1 MIEVLK
7 FTDNFSVEKIL
18 DDTTALLKIKV
29 CSSGNNAHELFIED
43 EAFYDATNSI
53 LGKPI
58 VAKYNKWTQD
68 VMGHEEEE
76 MPIGFFL
83 PNQEPNYVKED
94 DGSIS
99 LVVFAILWKAYFPEM
114 FNLFL
119 EKKENGDDPLKKV
132 SMEIYINEIE
142 KDENNQTHIKK
153 FRYKGV
159 TMLGDEYTPACE
171 LAHAEM
177 VTFEQ
182 RAQKA
187 EFLFSKEMVRK
198 NKLRMKKE
206 GDDIKLSQ
214 KKVGEKIVEEKEVKM
229 ETPIKNEKVTMEAPV
244 IDEPKDEKPE
254 VEKPEVDEPKEEK
267 QEEKMTCE
275 SDMSTEE
282 KVDYKEKFEALE
294 KEFSNLKGEF
304 AVMKTEN
311 ESLKSEKANFEAKI
325 AETAEAEKKFTIE
338 QTLARF
344 ESRLTKEQINDF
356 KERSKEVSPINTN
369 AFLNEIKAF
378 VADSI
383 DLGKEKDFENKMDI
397 LNANDE
403 QNKEENQ
410 FSW

>member
-177 VTFEQ
+177 VTFAQ

-198 NKLRMKKE
+198 NKLRIKKE

-214 KKVGEKIVEEKEVKM
+214 KNFEEKAVED
-229 ETPIKNEKVTMEAPV
+229 EKVEMAAPVKDEKVSMEAPV
-244 IDEPKDEKPE
+244 ADEKETPAEAAKETPE
-254 VEKPEVDEPKEEK
+254 TEAKE
-267 QEEKMTCE
+267 EEKMACNA
-275 SDMSTEE
+275 DMSTEE
-282 KVDYKEKFEALE
+282 VVDYKAKFEALE
-294 KEFSNLKGEF
+294 KEFAICKGEF
-304 AVMKTEN
+304 AAMKTEN
-311 ESLKSEKANFEAKI
+311 VSLKGEKANFEAKI

-338 QTLARF
+338 QTLVRF
-344 ESRLTKEQINDF
+344 ESKLTKEQVANF
-356 KERSKEVSPINTN
+356 KERAIEILPSDTN
-369 AFLNEIKAF
+369 AFCNEIKAF

-383 DLGKEKDFENKMDI
+383 DLGTEVGFENKMDI
-397 LNANDE
+397 LNTEDE
-403 QNKEENQ
+403 KNKEENQ